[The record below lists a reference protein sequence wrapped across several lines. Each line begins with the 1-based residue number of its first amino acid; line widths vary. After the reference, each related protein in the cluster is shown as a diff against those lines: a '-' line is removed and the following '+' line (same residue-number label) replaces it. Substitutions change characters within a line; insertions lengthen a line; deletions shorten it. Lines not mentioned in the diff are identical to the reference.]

1 MESVMDGTD
10 RLYQLYCRYFERH
23 EESIQQMNGALS
35 SLDSAELRIKK
46 LGRDEFVDRLKLDGR
61 NVEIKR
67 SWLNRIVRGHEDGEQ
82 LIQEVLA
89 SFVDSAPVRKPHFLS
104 RPSRRSAGDN
114 Q

>member
-1 MESVMDGTD
+1 MELVMDGTD

-23 EESIQQMNGALS
+23 EDWIQQMNDALS

-46 LGRDEFVDRLKLDGR
+46 LGRDEFIDRLKVDGR
-61 NVEIKR
+61 NAEIKR
-67 SWLNRIVRGHEDGEQ
+67 SWLSRIVRGHEDGQQ

-89 SFVDSAPVRKPHFLS
+89 GLVKSAPIRKPHFLS
-104 RPSRRSAGDN
+104 KHSRRSAGDN